1 MTKIHNKSEFTN
13 SRDQLTDKKTIDKNI
28 IKYKKGKKQV
38 IGGTIV
44 FLIILFSPFL
54 FYVYKSFPDAQVWK
68 TSYFIWHTQYNSWID
83 YAWLLFG
90 KIIPIL
96 LLLTWFFTCKHWWYW
111 AILAPLGMYVFQ
123 LWSIVEQSYSI
134 DEVELLYLYP
144 FMFILMPA
152 LFLIRAHLLFSLR
165 ADDLEALEKDLRKK
179 RTLWGQIM
187 DLFN

>member
-1 MTKIHNKSEFTN
+1 MSKIHNKSK
-13 SRDQLTDKKTIDKNI
+13 DQTYMHQNTVNKKNKP
-28 IKYKKGKKQV
+28 KKAKKQI
-38 IGGTIV
+38 IGGTVV
-44 FLIILFSPFL
+44 FIIILATPFL
-54 FYVYKSFPDAQVWK
+54 FYLYKSFPDTQVWE
-68 TSYFIWHTQYNSWID
+68 TSYFIWHTQYNSWVD
-83 YAWLLFG
+83 YAWLLSG

-123 LWSIVEQSYSI
+123 LWTVVQQNFYV

-144 FMFILMPA
+144 FMFLLMPA

-165 ADDLEALEKDLRKK
+165 ANDLEALEKDLRKK

>member
-1 MTKIHNKSEFTN
+1 MKTHHNKLKDQTLSLQNTVKRKN
-13 SRDQLTDKKTIDKNI
+13 SPKKA
-28 IKYKKGKKQV
+28 KKQV

-44 FLIILFSPFL
+44 FLIILLTPFL
-54 FYVYKSFPDAQVWK
+54 FYIYKSFPNSQVWK
-68 TSYFIWHTQYNSWID
+68 TSFFEWHTNFNTWFD

-90 KIIPIL
+90 KIIPIVL
-96 LLLTWFFTCKHWWYW
+96 LLVWFFTCKHWWYW
-111 AILAPLGMYVFQ
+111 AILAPLGMYIFQ
-123 LWSIVEQSYSI
+123 LWGIVEQSYRI

-165 ADDLEALEKDLRKK
+165 ADDLEQLEKDLRKK
-179 RTLWGQIM
+179 RTLWGQVM